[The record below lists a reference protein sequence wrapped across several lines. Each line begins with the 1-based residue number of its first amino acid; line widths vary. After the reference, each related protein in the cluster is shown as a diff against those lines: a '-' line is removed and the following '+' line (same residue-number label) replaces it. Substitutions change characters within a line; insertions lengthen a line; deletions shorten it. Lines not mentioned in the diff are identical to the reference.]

1 MQGYARKNCLC
12 RDRSDAQ
19 LVNSRTTD
27 AVDMLG
33 SHMVVIGQLLGAKGL
48 VSEHDIILIA
58 KDIALTI
65 RQLRIANQ
73 LTHLHLDGVERMVI
87 ELLAML
93 AHHVE
98 RVKVHRIFAIARLA
112 DHTL

>member
-1 MQGYARKNCLC
+1 MQGYARKNRLC

-48 VSEHDIILIA
+48 VSEHDIVLIA
-58 KDIALTI
+58 EDIALTMSEMSI
-65 RQLRIANQ
+65 
-73 LTHLHLDGVERMVI
+73 LDETEDLMFMFVRCGIFGLQVI
-87 ELLAML
+87 IYQ
-93 AHHVE
+93 V
-98 RVKVHRIFAIARLA
+98 IQ
-112 DHTL
+112 